1 MRALTL
7 AALIAGAC
15 ARPLLIGY
23 GAPSDKASVT
33 LRGTGAGVNV
43 TGTLTL
49 VETPKGVLK
58 GGEREV
64 DASHPIPQATL
75 LSLARSSA

>member
-49 VETPKGVLK
+49 VETAKGV
-58 GGEREV
+58 
-64 DASHPIPQATL
+64 
-75 LSLARSSA
+75 